1 MKIKSITVLP
11 STKGYLAVAKDD
23 LFVPEY
29 IVLAVVEDKEK
40 QSILPLAIADL
51 CTLSDITDVPK
62 DFALNFDGAT
72 LQNTAVTS
80 NLISSISL
88 RIAAVYV
95 VKETAYFM
103 KSVEE
108 AQSDLI
114 RMAESAGIKY
124 DKRIEEV
131 RTIEDWKKIANRM

>member
-1 MKIKSITVLP
+1 MKIKSITILP
-11 STKGYLAVAKDD
+11 NTKGCLAVAEDD

-29 IVLAVVEDKEK
+29 IVLAVVENKGA
-40 QSILPLAIADL
+40 QGILPLAIADL
-51 CTLSDITDVPK
+51 CTLSDITDNPK
-62 DFALNFDGAT
+62 NFALKFNGLT

-88 RIAAVYV
+88 GIAAAYII
-95 VKETAYFM
+95 KETSYFM

-114 RMAESAGIKY
+114 RMARSAGVKY

-131 RTIEDWKKIANRM
+131 RTIEYWEKVINH